1 MAPTGSL
8 ADWMGYILHGT
19 RETATNSADVFNSI
33 VNMLGTGTTIIFIML
48 SAGLSAKF
56 GRKNVALVCFSLAA
70 VNAFI
75 MYLLPPTATWGMVT
89 LAITGSIVYAPTCAI
104 MWAMYAD
111 AADYSEWQTG
121 RRFTGMVF
129 ATIGFS
135 LKSGLALGSAGLLWI
150 LSGFWGYETH
160 MPDAPNAIAG
170 FRTCSSIIVGLFFLG
185 CVISV
190 AACGLN
196 KGTTLQMSAELA
208 ERRRKAQAGA

>member
-1 MAPTGSL
+1 
-8 ADWMGYILHGT
+8 
-19 RETATNSADVFNSI
+19 
-33 VNMLGTGTTIIFIML
+33 
-48 SAGLSAKF
+48 
-56 GRKNVALVCFSLAA
+56 
-70 VNAFI
+70 
-75 MYLLPPTATWGMVT
+75 MYLLPPDATWGMVI

-135 LKSGLALGSAGLLWI
+135 LKSGLALGSAGLLWV

-160 MPDAPNAIAG
+160 LPGAPNAIAG
-170 FRTCSSIIVGLFFLG
+170 FRACSSLLVGLFFVG
-185 CVISV
+185 CVLSV

-196 KGTTLQMSAELA
+196 KGKTLQMSAELA
-208 ERRRKAQAGA
+208 ERRRKAAAT